1 MGTLRNTF
9 VVLALL
15 AVRAHADIDIKKA
28 DELFAKGISLRE
40 TNLEQSCKAF
50 RESLELNPQAI
61 GTLMN
66 VALCDEKLGKIASAV
81 RRFSEARDRAK
92 EGNLPD
98 YVAEAEARIAKLK
111 DDVPKVT
118 IRFLG
123 ERPPNTR
130 VVIDDKLIAAA
141 EYEKGAP
148 VPVDPGE
155 LVIVVSAPGRLAY
168 ETKMMIGKKE
178 EKPIEVPELKKGVTV
193 KSSSRRAVGIIT
205 TAAGGTFFLTGVVLG
220 LYARSAYNTAYDE
233 GCDTV
238 DGEVV
243 CNATQQSETER
254 ALTIGNVGTVV
265 GAVGLAATGVGLYL
279 WLTAPKD
286 ATERKVTVI
295 PSVTPEGAGITAVGR
310 F

>member
-1 MGTLRNTF
+1 MGTLRNTL

-66 VALCDEKLGKIASAV
+66 VALCDEKLGRIASAV
-81 RRFSEARDRAK
+81 EHFAEARDRAK

-98 YVAEAEARIAKLK
+98 YVAEAEAHITKLK

-123 ERPPNTR
+123 VRPEGTR
-130 VVIDDKLIAAA
+130 VLIGDHVIPPVR
-141 EYEKGAP
+141 YEKGEP

-155 LVIVVSAPGRLAY
+155 LVVVVSAPGRLAY
-168 ETKMMIGKKE
+168 ETKLMIGKKE
-178 EKPIEVPELKKGVTV
+178 EKTIEVPELKKGVTV
-193 KSSSRRAVGIIT
+193 KSSSRRTVGLIT
-205 TAAGGTFFLTGVVLG
+205 TIAGGTFFVTGAVLG
-220 LYARSAYNTAYDE
+220 LYARSEYNKNFDS
-233 GCDTV
+233 GCDAV
-238 DGEVV
+238 DGDIV
-243 CNATQQSETER
+243 CDAKEQSETER
-254 ALTIGNVGTVV
+254 ARTIGNVGTVV
-265 GAVGLAATGVGLYL
+265 GAVGLVATGVGLYL
-279 WLTAPKD
+279 WLTAPKEP
-286 ATERKVTVI
+286 TERKVTLV
-295 PSVTPEGAGITAVGR
+295 PSVTPQSAGLTAVGR